1 MYNQLLR
8 LPKAE
13 LHLHIEGTLTPERMM
28 SLAERNGMPLRYT
41 SVDDI
46 YAAYE
51 FTDLQSFLD
60 VYFQGMQVLKTA
72 QDFEDLAMDYFE
84 LAHSEG
90 VVHIELHVDP
100 QAHLARGIALE
111 TVIEGLN
118 RARSRAQ
125 RELDL
130 SSAMILA
137 FLRDRPAEEAAE
149 LLESTI
155 PYLEHFAAVGLDSA
169 ELGHPPSKFRQVF
182 ARAAELGLARV
193 AHAGEEGPP
202 AYIYEALDILDVE
215 RIDHGVRCMEDPA
228 LVERLRDE
236 RRVLTVCPLSNVR
249 LKVVE
254 RMEDHPLPAML
265 DAGLM
270 LTLNSDDPSYF
281 GGGLLDNYLACHQA
295 FGWDMVVFKKLA
307 RNALNA
313 AFMSEARREALLA
326 RMDALSV

>member
-28 SLAERNGMPLRYT
+28 SLAKRNGMPLRYT

-60 VYFQGMQVLKTA
+60 VYYQGMQVLQTA
-72 QDFEDLAMDYFE
+72 QDFEDLAMDYFR
-84 LAHSEG
+84 LASAEG
-90 VVHIELHVDP
+90 VVHVELHVDP
-100 QAHLARGIALE
+100 QAHLARGISLE
-111 TVIEGLN
+111 TVLEGLN
-118 RARSRAQ
+118 RARSRAE

-137 FLRDRPAEEAAE
+137 FLRDCPAEEAAE
-149 LLESTI
+149 LLESAI
-155 PYLEHFAAVGLDSA
+155 PHLEHFVAVGLDSA
-169 ELGHPPSKFRQVF
+169 ELGHPPSKFQDVF

-202 AYIYEALDILDVE
+202 AYIHEVLDILDVE
-215 RIDHGVRCMEDPA
+215 RIDHGVRCMEDPE
-228 LVERLRDE
+228 LVGRLRDE
-236 RRVLTVCPLSNVR
+236 RMVLTVCPLSNVR

-254 RMEDHPLPAML
+254 CMQDHPLPAML
-265 DAGLM
+265 DAGLT

-281 GGGLLDNYLACHQA
+281 GGGLLDNYLACYDA
-295 FGWDMVVFKKLA
+295 FGWDMEIFNGLA
-307 RNALNA
+307 RNAINA
-313 AFMSEARREALLA
+313 AFMSEERRNELLGRVA
-326 RMDALSV
+326 AAGC